1 MSEEKKSVDEKKYS
15 QLCREN
21 IKLFAETVGYNDLPD
36 CVASCLA
43 EDVNYRLRET
53 IQNAGQFMRHA
64 KRRKLCV
71 EDINRTLRWN
81 DVELLFGYGS
91 AEPLPMKFIKEAD
104 VFCVEENEVNLVN
117 LATTNCA
124 LEQPGEVGVKAYW
137 LAVEGVPKSGFS
149 QNSVQNKKN
158 GHIETL
164 VSEELMAY
172 YEQVTKAIL
181 GNNEELLKI
190 ALNDLRTNAKIA
202 PLLPYLVNFVSVGVK
217 KMSHDLTQLTKLLH
231 TVFSLVRNPS
241 LYLGPKP
248 YLNLL
253 VQAVLYCILE
263 PLAASINP
271 INDHWTL
278 RDTAAQL
285 LVQIVKEWFTPT
297 NDLLHH
303 VTSALKE
310 SFTDLSKP
318 FCSHYGAIVALISL
332 GVETAEKIIYP
343 HLSHYWPHLTAAL
356 EDCNYSN
363 AQVKA
368 DAQKV
373 HGGLL
378 LVSELIILAQL
389 KKEFGPRCDS
399 TEEKEYFIKS
409 KFSNN
414 FLNTL
419 NTDSSNL
426 MPKSVDIYKELY
438 DYFGDALAI
447 KLPYIYISNI
457 YKSKEYP
464 VVNLFSTPELLQS
477 GEELLEVFYD
487 KDEEMKSNSLE
498 DDNSYDERDENSSD
512 DHETDPVD
520 LQIKSTI
527 SDPTLGIKLTIAKL
541 RRNKPVK
548 EVKNTKVKKKIF
560 KPTKEQQENEP
571 IFEYPPA
578 KCHTSFLEFNFEG
591 GIPVKRDCLK
601 RREFFSASQD
611 LLHFS
616 SVASIS
622 QKMKKS
628 GKKKTN
634 PKLLYSR
641 KFTSGNL
648 MINL

>member
-1 MSEEKKSVDEKKYS
+1 MSEEKKSVEEKKYS

-21 IKLFAETVGYNDLPD
+21 IKMFAETVGYSDLPD

-81 DVELLFGYGS
+81 DVELLYGYGS
-91 AEPLPMKFIKEAD
+91 SEPLPMKFIKEAD
-104 VFCVEENEVNLVN
+104 VFSVEENEVNLVN
-117 LATTNCA
+117 LATTNTTA
-124 LEQPGEVGVKAYW
+124 EQPGEIGVKAYW
-137 LAVEGVPKSGFS
+137 LAVEGVSKCGLS
-149 QNSVQNKKN
+149 QNSIQNKKN
-158 GHIETL
+158 GHVETL

-181 GNNEELLKI
+181 GNNEELLNI

-285 LVQIVKEWFTPT
+285 LVQIVKEWSTPT
-297 NDLLHH
+297 NDLMNH
-303 VTSALKE
+303 VISSLEE
-310 SFTDLSKP
+310 SFVDLSKP
-318 FCSHYGAIVALISL
+318 FCSHYGAVVALISF

-343 HLSHYWPHLTAAL
+343 HLTHYWPHLTAAL
-356 EDCNYSN
+356 ENCNYSN

-373 HGGLL
+373 HGVLL
-378 LVSELIILAQL
+378 KA
-389 KKEFGPRCDS
+389 EFGPKCDDV
-399 TEEKEYFIKS
+399 TEDMESDSLNSDLQLKT
-409 KFSNN
+409 SNN
-414 FLNTL
+414 YKN
-419 NTDSSNL
+419 DSV
-426 MPKSVDIYKELY
+426 PKGKLQDIYKQLY

-447 KLPYIYISNI
+447 KLPHISIGNI
-457 YKSKEYP
+457 YKPKEYP

-498 DDNSYDERDENSSD
+498 DDNSYDERDDNSSD
-512 DHETDPVD
+512 EHETDPVD

-548 EVKNTKVKKKIF
+548 EAKNTKVKKKIF

-571 IFEYPPA
+571 VFDYPPA

-601 RREFFSASQD
+601 RREFFSTSQD
-611 LLHFS
+611 HLQFS

-628 GKKKTN
+628 GKKKIN
-634 PKLLYSR
+634 PKLLYQR
-641 KFTSGNL
+641 KFISGNL